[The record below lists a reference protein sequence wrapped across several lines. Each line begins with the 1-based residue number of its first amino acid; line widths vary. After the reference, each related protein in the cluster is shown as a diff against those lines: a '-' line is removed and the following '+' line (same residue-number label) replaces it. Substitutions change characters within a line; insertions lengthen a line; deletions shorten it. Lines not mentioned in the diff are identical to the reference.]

1 MNSMRGLAAGWFGD
15 AAATSNAILPPKEV
29 RAMVNELGR
38 DLAIDALVEAMAD
51 SPMADMLAE
60 EQMARLCA
68 ALVAQALD
76 NRPRH
81 ARRR

>member
-1 MNSMRGLAAGWFGD
+1 
-15 AAATSNAILPPKEV
+15 
-29 RAMVNELGR
+29 MVNELGR

-60 EQMARLCA
+60 EQMTRLCA